1 MEEEKYKEEV
11 YRTFDDMSSSASSEV
26 SLTKSDIIRGG
37 FDDKE
42 TFMIRRQLSSA
53 EKRRHEIEKLVCK
66 LYDRPYFSHV
76 EVSVEDD
83 LYDREHYFL
92 SDCESLNE
100 MVRIG
105 KDGYLLPFKQD
116 SERPISGAL
125 FHCYQSK
132 KGNSISYMG
141 PQGDKFIFIPQSIC
155 DTDIEKRKLLNAIQ
169 LYPTPDVSQITA
181 DELLE
186 LKLQEN
192 RDNPTLRNIISTLQ
206 QMQFEI
212 IEIDTK
218 TSFVVQGC
226 AGSGKSQCML
236 HRLFFLRDVLSQDGW
251 NKVLLL
257 TPTKLFRQYS
267 AELIRRYQLSDIYNC
282 SIADLYRNLLNTYDA
297 RFKDRQYIY
306 QLTEE
311 YLPDGYLFAV
321 YEEENVL
328 KIENEI
334 DSAFK
339 KYVQA
344 GCKVLGIEEPT
355 EITSLIVVDLIEQ
368 LDEEM
373 KAFDIREEALLQND
387 EYQVKRKEYEQLLKD
402 VEANKKKQQRYK
414 NELERIVARQIKID
428 NLIAKVNEAE
438 QEKVDW
444 VNQREKIVQDAIKE
458 LEAASK
464 KFERRT
470 DLQAPAK
477 YARQLL
483 IVKNLT
489 EGRKFLEDEDY
500 LIFLNEYV
508 SQPKAE
514 LWELT
519 KNKKIN
525 SIINQYLKREQE
537 IHEIL
542 ESIAG
547 EIAEMITKIEE
558 YSEWLRKA
566 ASSFEGEE
574 ARITLLRSEM
584 ERARYFLARLE
595 STVFE

>member
-1 MEEEKYKEEV
+1 MSTFTQDKLLMEEEKYKEEV

-297 RFKDRQYIY
+297 VF
-306 QLTEE
+306 
-311 YLPDGYLFAV
+311 
-321 YEEENVL
+321 
-328 KIENEI
+328 
-334 DSAFK
+334 
-339 KYVQA
+339 
-344 GCKVLGIEEPT
+344 
-355 EITSLIVVDLIEQ
+355 
-368 LDEEM
+368 
-373 KAFDIREEALLQND
+373 
-387 EYQVKRKEYEQLLKD
+387 
-402 VEANKKKQQRYK
+402 
-414 NELERIVARQIKID
+414 
-428 NLIAKVNEAE
+428 VN
-438 QEKVDW
+438 
-444 VNQREKIVQDAIKE
+444 
-458 LEAASK
+458 
-464 KFERRT
+464 
-470 DLQAPAK
+470 
-477 YARQLL
+477 
-483 IVKNLT
+483 
-489 EGRKFLEDEDY
+489 
-500 LIFLNEYV
+500 
-508 SQPKAE
+508 
-514 LWELT
+514 
-519 KNKKIN
+519 
-525 SIINQYLKREQE
+525 
-537 IHEIL
+537 
-542 ESIAG
+542 
-547 EIAEMITKIEE
+547 
-558 YSEWLRKA
+558 
-566 ASSFEGEE
+566 
-574 ARITLLRSEM
+574 
-584 ERARYFLARLE
+584 
-595 STVFE
+595 